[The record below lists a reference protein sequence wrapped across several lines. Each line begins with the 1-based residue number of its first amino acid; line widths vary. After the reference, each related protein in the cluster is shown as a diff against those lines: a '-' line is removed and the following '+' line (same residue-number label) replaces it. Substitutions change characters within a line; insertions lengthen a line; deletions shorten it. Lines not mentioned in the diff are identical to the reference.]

1 MRDNRILGLSGN
13 TLLFLGR
20 TQSLRHLVSS
30 PIRTILVT
38 AAVAMGVALFL
49 ASVIAG
55 EASVSSFAASSSEST
70 RKGVLTCH
78 EETGA
83 LHESD
88 VATLFALA
96 SSRFTVLPIVEFLAT
111 MDDAPV
117 RIFGFDSQLFRG
129 DTSSSLD
136 PSLIEKSALVSPES
150 PLAGP
155 GRREKGVELHA
166 DGIAIKL
173 PIIVVKNPIIAQKR
187 AIYIDLSLLERWLPH
202 RSTFSTAYLIP
213 RDDKQLSSDEYQ
225 QLREDIQKANPSL
238 VLETDQEHA
247 GRMDSLLGA
256 FRMNVLVMVFMTLIV
271 TGLLVE
277 NAMRVQSYH
286 AMREV
291 QILRTLGVTGWGA
304 SALLLVDSFAIG
316 LVGSLAGLIL
326 GYPVVS
332 LVSTLLLRTA
342 QEMYLPDLAFASL
355 GLGGLITVYGVA
367 FGVGMIVSVG
377 GGIFPALQAR
387 KAVPVLTGRPDEGE
401 TRPVSYGRDLLI
413 LIICIGGIAA
423 SLRYSWHNEALAF
436 SYGAVL
442 LLVIASY
449 LLVSLTVH
457 SVVHYLG
464 DSIKRTPT
472 VITLLAAGS
481 SEVGEREVARSVR
494 TTAAGLALLLGLS
507 LLVTSFRMSLQEWV
521 SFTFSHDL
529 FVKPITANDPR
540 NPSVLS
546 PNSVEQVGKL
556 SGVAQLLRTRGYLT
570 TIEGVSTSVY
580 GIELDTG
587 DAPSTMQFLSGRYR
601 EEQFRRGQGVLLS
614 ESGARRLRKT
624 VGELLPVLGQLLPIL
639 AIYRDYTRERATI
652 LVGWEPFIAS
662 TGNSAPE
669 SMSVRYTQDADQ
681 EKVRSSVEK
690 IFNSSAV
697 SVLSMGEL
705 RRRIDELFK
714 STFAITGV
722 LRGIILL
729 VSLAG
734 FLIASMQRY
743 GAREGELR
751 TVRALG
757 VSSPELALAAA
768 IEGSLAIVPALIV
781 GGVAG
786 GVLGW
791 ILIDYVNPLSFG
803 WSLTFHVDWG
813 SAFVSIGAF
822 LVIAAACSAAAAVL
836 VYRRTA
842 RGGWHDE

>member
-1 MRDNRILGLSGN
+1 MWGLSGSA
-13 TLLFLGR
+13 LLFLGR
-20 TQSLRHLVSS
+20 TLSLRRLVSS

-55 EASVSSFAASSSEST
+55 EASVASFASSSSEST

-83 LHESD
+83 LNESD
-88 VATLFALA
+88 VATIFALA

-111 MDDAPV
+111 TDDAPV
-117 RIFGFDSQLFRG
+117 RIFGFDSQLCAG
-129 DTSSSLD
+129 DTSSSIA
-136 PSLIEKSALVSPES
+136 PSLIERSALVSPES
-150 PLAGP
+150 PLAQP
-155 GRREKGVELHA
+155 DRIEKGVELHA

-173 PIIVVKNPIIAQKR
+173 PIVVVKNPIVAQKR
-187 AIYIDLSLLERWLPH
+187 AIYIDLSLLERWLSH

-213 RDDKQLSSDEYQ
+213 RDDKRLSSDEYQ
-225 QLREDIQKANPSL
+225 QLRDDIQRTNPSL
-238 VLETDQEHA
+238 DLETDEEQA

-277 NAMRVQSYH
+277 NAMRVQAFH
-286 AMREV
+286 AIREV

-304 SALLLVDSFAIG
+304 SALLLVDSLTIG
-316 LVGSLAGLIL
+316 FIGSLAGLIL

-355 GLGGLITVYGVA
+355 GLGSLITVYGVA

-387 KAVPVLTGRPDEGE
+387 QVVPVLTGRPDEGIA
-401 TRPVSYGRDLLI
+401 RPVSYGRDLLI
-413 LIICIGGIAA
+413 LILCVGGITA
-423 SLRYSWHNEALAF
+423 SLHYSWHHEALTL

-442 LLVIASY
+442 LLVVASY

-457 SVVHYLG
+457 SVVRYLG

-529 FVKPITANDPR
+529 FVKPVTANDPR

-546 PNSVEQVGKL
+546 PNAVEKVGKL
-556 SGVAQLLRTRGYLT
+556 TGVSQILRTRGYLT
-570 TIEGVSTSVY
+570 NIEGVATSVY
-580 GIELDTG
+580 GIELEAG
-587 DAPSTMQFLSGRYR
+587 DAPPTMQFLAGRYR
-601 EEQFRRGQGVLLS
+601 EEPFRRGEGVLLS
-614 ESGARRLRKT
+614 ESGARRLRRK
-624 VGELLPVLGQLLPIL
+624 VGDRLPLLGRSLPIL

-681 EKVRSSVEK
+681 ERVRASVEK

-705 RRRIDELFK
+705 RGRIDELFK

-757 VSSPELALAAA
+757 VSSGELALAAA

-791 ILIDYVNPLSFG
+791 ILIGYVNPLSFG

-822 LVIAAACSAAAAVL
+822 LLIAAACSATAAVL
-836 VYRRTA
+836 VYRRTS